1 MSEFNSYNQVL
12 IEAYEILQLSSRQI
26 DKQTNGLE
34 GAWGSYTSNNITLN
48 LLTYGCTGR
57 LTSTV
62 HFGAVS
68 RSSSPLL
75 SQEF

>member
-34 GAWGSYTSNNITLN
+34 GSWGSLK
-48 LLTYGCTGR
+48 L
-57 LTSTV
+57 
-62 HFGAVS
+62 HF
-68 RSSSPLL
+68 
-75 SQEF
+75 